1 MTKDDQRRV
10 ALIEKLAD
18 HMLMHGLSGSSL
30 RALAKAAGTSDR
42 MLLYYF
48 RDKGELLAATSERIA
63 ARLTMILAGRMA
75 PTPLAED
82 ALIAHLIAVLGEEE
96 CWPYMR
102 LWLEMASRAA
112 GGEALFKAIGQ
123 QLGQGFVMWIALQLD
138 EADEASKARQAAR
151 VMRATEGWLFLRAIG
166 LDALNVLALEED
178 G

>member
-18 HMLMHGLSGSSL
+18 HMLIHGLSGSSL

-48 RDKGELLAATSERIA
+48 RDKDELLAATSERIA
-63 ARLTMILAGRMA
+63 ARLTIILAGRMA

-112 GGEALFKAIGQ
+112 GGEFGTIC
-123 QLGQGFVMWIALQLD
+123 
-138 EADEASKARQAAR
+138 
-151 VMRATEGWLFLRAIG
+151 TEVRCDPVAFRPTPHHTDKHLHTSSP
-166 LDALNVLALEED
+166 VLTCPDSEW
-178 G
+178 